1 MTENIK
7 FSSSALWGIYFQGM
21 SALHLSFF
29 FHCESSLAEKLSL
42 LGLISLKLLGKK
54 SKQVLHTRKGKENR
68 KRQKVSQAEKERELT
83 ICSQHDELVITEI
96 LGPNPESRSTNSKTV
111 PAHPH
116 FGGKQPKQHQPPK
129 CISVLCK
136 EEKTVLEDQ
145 SRDARQE
152 LEDMEK
158 ELDDARRELQQAQAE
173 LSESKLMTELPILVM
188 F

>member
-1 MTENIK
+1 M
-7 FSSSALWGIYFQGM
+7 
-21 SALHLSFF
+21 
-29 FHCESSLAEKLSL
+29 
-42 LGLISLKLLGKK
+42 ISLKLLGKK
-54 SKQVLHTRKGKENR
+54 SKQVPQSHKGKENR
-68 KRQKVSQAEKERELT
+68 KRQKAEKERELT

-96 LGPNPESRSTNSKTV
+96 LGPNPASRSTNSKTT

-136 EEKTVLEDQ
+136 EEKEVLEDQ
-145 SRDARQE
+145 LRDARQE
-152 LEDMEK
+152 LEDMQK

-173 LSESKLMTELPILVM
+173 LRESKLVTELPILVM